1 MHRIIG
7 ARVRNYIKNVFKDK
21 IERVVLWSDSTIAL
35 YRVKSYTKRW
45 KQFVGNRVVEI

>member
-21 IERVVLWSDSTIAL
+21 IERVVCFGAILQLHCTGLKAIQKD
-35 YRVKSYTKRW
+35 
-45 KQFVGNRVVEI
+45 GNNLLAIGL